1 MTAAL
6 PFAPS
11 RPARRPDSGVT
22 LVEILV
28 SLSIVGAVASLAML
42 SIRPEGGGRSVEME
56 ARKLAGLVDLAA
68 NEALTTGGRI
78 VFEWDETGY
87 AFAGVDAP
95 GLTGRRDIAGGIAL
109 AGTGTAEDDAREHA
123 IGGAFGDAFTLI
135 LGEGGARWR
144 VEFDGVS
151 ARATRD
157 GIGARA
163 ERATL

>member
-11 RPARRPDSGVT
+11 RPARRPDAGVT

-78 VFEWDETGY
+78 VLEWDETGY

-95 GLTGRRDIAGGIAL
+95 GLTGRREIAGGIVL
-109 AGTGTAEDDAREHA
+109 AGEDATREHA

-144 VEFDGVS
+144 VEFDGVN
-151 ARATRD
+151 
-157 GIGARA
+157 ARA